1 MADTR
6 KDKRAD
12 VSLKVRYKSA
22 TIDEFIEQYAKDI
35 SRGGVFIKSKS
46 PMPVGTLLKFEIQ
59 LKDES
64 PLIHGVGRVVWKREA
79 SDSSDSPSGMGI
91 KFIRMDPECR
101 VMVDKIVVQRGEAPG
116 QFEVGAEASAVGGA
130 AHVGADEKKTSAL
143 PAAKSSSAPFFPTAG
158 PTEAELPRPEDRT
171 QVRHASEFL
180 ASALAEAGGD
190 SESAREAERKA
201 EEARKRTAEI
211 ERERAAQRAK
221 DAERE
226 RLEAEARDKAEAEKA
241 AKEKAEREK
250 AEAAE
255 KAAKEKAEREKAEKA
270 AKEKEAAA
278 AKAKA
283 ELGTAKTEI
292 APSTKKSD
300 PAPAKKSP
308 ASGEVK
314 PAAKKSESV
323 RPVAAA
329 AISTDRPPPVEEPK
343 SYVLPAIIGV
353 VAVVAVGAFF
363 MTQGGSNETPE
374 TPPETAAAPTPAPEE
389 PTPTEPVAEAPS
401 AEEGA
406 PEEEGTEAEAAAG
419 TELAAVEGTPEPTTG
434 SGPGVQ
440 AASAG
445 EPAAPAVAPARFRV
459 ETTPP
464 GATVRVD
471 GAERGVSPVEVEAPV
486 GTAVT
491 ITATLAGFREGTQ
504 QVTPSASQR
513 PVRITL
519 AAMPY
524 VIEVTTT
531 PPGARVR
538 AGART
543 ATTGAGAPSRMTV
556 GRATAPIA
564 VSATRSGYEDAS
576 TTVAPGAFTERDGEM
591 VATVSLT
598 LTERPEAPPPT
609 TTPRTPRAPR
619 EPAATGGEGGDE
631 AAAGGGESSGGGAA
645 PEPAP
650 EPAPSRPEPAPEP
663 PPAAEPPA
671 EAPPENPFG

>member
-116 QFEVGAEASAVGGA
+116 QFEAGAEASAVGGA

-190 SESAREAERKA
+190 SEAAREAERKA
-201 EEARKRTAEI
+201 EEARKRTEEI

-221 DAERE
+221 EAERE
-226 RLEAEARDKAEAEKA
+226 RLEAEARDKAEAERA

-255 KAAKEKAEREKAEKA
+255 KAAKDKAEREKAEKA

-314 PAAKKSESV
+314 PAAKKPESA

-343 SYVLPAIIGV
+343 SYVLPAIVGV
-353 VAVVAVGAFF
+353 VAVVALGAFF
-363 MTQGGSNETPE
+363 MTQGGSSETPE
-374 TPPETAAAPTPAPEE
+374 TTPPPETAAAPTPPPEE
-389 PTPTEPVAEAPS
+389 PSAPEPVVAAE
-401 AEEGA
+401 EEGA
-406 PEEEGTEAEAAAG
+406 PAEVTALEEAAQGELLAAEAA
-419 TELAAVEGTPEPTTG
+419 PEP
-434 SGPGVQ
+434 
-440 AASAG
+440 SAE

-491 ITATLAGFREGTQ
+491 ITAALAGYREGTQ
-504 QVTPSASQR
+504 QVTPTASQR
-513 PVRITL
+513 PVRLTL

-543 ATTGAGAPSRMTV
+543 ATTGGGAPSRMTV

-564 VSATRSGYEDAS
+564 VTASRSGYEDA
-576 TTVAPGAFTERDGEM
+576 TTTIAPTAFAERDGEM

-598 LTERPEAPPPT
+598 LTERPQAATPPPT
-609 TTPRTPRAPR
+609 ATPRTPRAPR
-619 EPAATGGEGGDE
+619 EAAAADPGGESAGGGE
-631 AAAGGGESSGGGAA
+631 AAAGGGESSGGGAEPA
-645 PEPAP
+645 AEPARPEPAP
-650 EPAPSRPEPAPEP
+650 EPAPA
-663 PPAAEPPA
+663 PAAEEPG